1 MLWILFPP
9 ARMWPVVGWIL
20 LDGLVADGGV
30 GIPISM
36 IHQRTVSHGTLCHT
50 VLCVTQYCV
59 TQCCVTQYSVAHI
72 QNWSAAFQPCDVL
85 KTLLYCKHALKDAV
99 TLCCVKQHRT
109 SQQNVQNFETEFWL
123 PPFPTTTVTT
133 STTLSPTT
141 ALTTTMLPTTS
152 TRSTIPNTMSH
163 PFCLP
168 SVPVAAIWL
177 PTILR

>member
-1 MLWILFPP
+1 MQWILFPP

-36 IHQRTVSHGTLCHT
+36 IHQRTVSHSTLCHT
-50 VLCVTQYCV
+50 VLCV

-109 SQQNVQNFETEFWL
+109 SQQNVQNFDTEFWL
-123 PPFPTTTVTT
+123 PPFPTTTATT
-133 STTLSPTT
+133 S
-141 ALTTTMLPTTS
+141 
-152 TRSTIPNTMSH
+152 TMSH
-163 PFCLP
+163 PFRLP